1 MTGQTSRSRVG
12 IYVFGVVSVCI
23 VGVLAYFFVFNIQ
36 AEDSAQQNLP
46 PEPEP
51 YVVPPL
57 AGEQYIHDTLRFRL
71 QLPDGFSA
79 REMQGTDGVG
89 TTIILEDAEA
99 NGIQIAT
106 QPFDEDLRVLTK
118 ERVQSDIPDMQI
130 IEPQPVDIGTS
141 HIGLAFKSDNP
152 AFSGASREVWFV
164 FNGTLYQI
172 STYERLDSLLKTMF
186 QTWEFF

>member
-1 MTGQTSRSRVG
+1 MAENTSRDTRSVHAIIVILALLILG
-12 IYVFGVVSVCI
+12 GVSYFIFVSQSVPDT
-23 VGVLAYFFVFNIQ
+23 VDDESVVQ
-36 AEDSAQQNLP
+36 
-46 PEPEP
+46 P
-51 YVVPPL
+51 YIVPPL
-57 AGEQYIHDTLRFRL
+57 GGEQYVNDTLRFRL
-71 QLPDGFSA
+71 ELPEGFSP

-89 TTIILEDAEA
+89 ATIVLEDAEA

-106 QPFDEDLRVLTK
+106 RPFDEDLRVLSV

-130 IEPQPVDIGTS
+130 IEPQPVEIGES
-141 HIGLAFKSDNP
+141 HTGLAFKSDNE

-172 STYERLDSLLKTMF
+172 STYERLDNLLKTMF